1 MQHGDKEDR
10 DSRWARDGMSKRDID
25 PLIGATR
32 QVTERLPKP
41 NEDQLAFELDGGH
54 PEDDRANPPKP
65 DVTRPPE
72 SRKGAKRDERV
83 PIPEDLH
90 GRLWHLLTLEEKL
103 AARQRMT
110 DAEIAAWAKASR
122 VRNTMTPSEE
132 AKWAAGLA
140 S

>member
-1 MQHGDKEDR
+1 
-10 DSRWARDGMSKRDID
+10 MSKRDID

-54 PEDDRANPPKP
+54 PEDDRANPPQV
-65 DVTRPPE
+65 DRTRPPHM
-72 SRKGAKRDERV
+72 RKG
-83 PIPEDLH
+83 
-90 GRLWHLLTLEEKL
+90 
-103 AARQRMT
+103 
-110 DAEIAAWAKASR
+110 R
-122 VRNTMTPSEE
+122 VRNTMTPSEV